1 MRAKLSW
8 DYTLAGK
15 KVHNVETSSI
25 TVVDGKITN
34 QQEHF
39 DFGTWA
45 HQLVPLP
52 RALLNFAEPVLVKL
66 IGLFT

>member
-1 MRAKLSW
+1 
-8 DYTLAGK
+8 
-15 KVHNVETSSI
+15 VHNVETSSI